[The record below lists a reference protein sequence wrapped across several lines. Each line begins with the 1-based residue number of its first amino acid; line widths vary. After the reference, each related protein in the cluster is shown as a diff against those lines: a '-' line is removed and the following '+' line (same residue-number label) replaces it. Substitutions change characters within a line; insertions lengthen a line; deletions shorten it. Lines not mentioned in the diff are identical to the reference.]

1 MKAIAHID
9 ITKNK
14 EQSVKEHS
22 LGVAKMASSFAVKP
36 LHDIVFNAGLL
47 HDVGKYQKSFQERIR
62 GKAIAVEH
70 SGCGAQVCLCHS
82 EKCLDDQLMAY
93 IIAGHHGGI
102 PDGGSL
108 NDSSDMLTLYSREK
122 REYEDYSQWQ
132 KELDLVKVSK
142 ETFLRYLLSDCENDL
157 KKAIDKYAFLVRYAY
172 SCLVDGDSLDTA
184 AFSGELIDENLS
196 SDFDRALVKVNQ
208 RTNAFVAETPLQ
220 KARTILKKQ
229 AMDNL
234 HMHPNA
240 NIYLL
245 NMPTGAGKTLAGVSM
260 ALEQAV
266 RLHKKRIIY
275 VIPYNSIID
284 QTAEEFEKT
293 FGNDVQLLR
302 HQSSYEIDEEEKGL
316 EYKIRFDKAKE
327 NWQADFIIT
336 TMVQFF
342 ESVAS
347 NRRSK
352 LRKLHNM
359 GDSILVFDE
368 AHLMPTDYLQ
378 PCLQSV
384 AYITKYLSTQAFFL
398 TATMPDFRILF
409 EKYTIPGINIVELIS
424 DKSEFTKF
432 RKCKFFNLGQQSH
445 EQLLERAS
453 NYPSTLIVVNKRD
466 DARLLY
472 QQGVG
477 DKFHL
482 STFMTPYDREKVFK
496 DVKEHLKKLEEDFPN
511 GKVPEERRILVV
523 ATSLVEAGV
532 DLDFHT
538 VFRELNGLDNILQ
551 AGGRCNREGRRS
563 CGDVFVYESDDVRL
577 GVSRAAIAKSIMQE
591 YADVSEPAAVT
602 DYYDR
607 LFKTLDKEITS
618 KPMSE
623 FTKDINSLPF
633 RKYAEQFHIINDE
646 CMVSVVVE
654 RNEESRALITRL
666 KATGVTN
673 YRKLQRYTC
682 NLYRSMDDE
691 LLKLGAVGVYGGV
704 HVLDNLDYYD
714 ENTGLCLGSKD
725 YIL

>member
-1 MKAIAHID
+1 MEAIAHID
-9 ITKNK
+9 TIGNK

-22 LGVAKMASSFAVKP
+22 FGVAKIAASFAIKP
-36 LHDIVFNAGLL
+36 LQDVVFNAGLL
-47 HDVGKYQKSFQERIR
+47 HDIGKYQKSFQERIR
-62 GKAIAVEH
+62 GKTIAVEH
-70 SGCGAQVCLCHS
+70 SGCGAQVCLCHT
-82 EKCLDDQLMAY
+82 EKCLDNQLMAY

-108 NDSSDMLTLYSREK
+108 NDSPDMLTLYSRAK

-132 KELDLVKVSK
+132 KELSLVNVSK
-142 ETFLRYLLSDCENDL
+142 NNFLRYLLCDCENDW

-184 AFSGELIDENLS
+184 AFGGELIDEKLS
-196 SDFDRALVKVNQ
+196 SDFVKALTKVGQ
-208 RTNAFVAETPLQ
+208 RTNAFAADTSLQ
-220 KARTILKKQ
+220 KARTVLKEQ
-229 AMDNL
+229 AIDNL
-234 HMHPNA
+234 HKHPNA

-245 NMPTGAGKTLAGVSM
+245 NMPTGAGKTLTGVSM

-316 EYKIRFDKAKE
+316 EYKIKFDKAKE

-342 ESVAS
+342 ESIVS

-368 AHLMPTDYLQ
+368 AHLMPIDYLQ

-384 AYITKYLSTQAFFL
+384 AYITKYLNSQAFFL
-398 TATMPDFRILF
+398 TATMPDFKNLF
-409 EKYTIPGINIVELIS
+409 EKYTIHGIDVVELIS

-432 RKCKFFNLGQQSH
+432 KKCKFINLGQQSY
-445 EQLLERAS
+445 ERLLERAS
-453 NYPSTLIVVNKRD
+453 NYPSTLIVVNKRK
-466 DARLLY
+466 DACLLY
-472 QQGVG
+472 QQGIG

-482 STFMTPYDREKVFK
+482 STFMTPYDRVKILK
-496 DVKEHLKKLEEDFPN
+496 TIKEHLKKLEEDFPD
-511 GKVPEERRILVV
+511 GKVPAERKILVV
-523 ATSLVEAGV
+523 ATSLIEAGV

-563 CGDVFVYESDDVRL
+563 CGEVFVYESCDVKL
-577 GVSRAAIAKSIMQE
+577 GDNRSAIAKSIMKE
-591 YADVSEPAAVT
+591 YPDISEPVAIA

-607 LFKTLDKEITS
+607 LFKTCDKEITS
-618 KPMSE
+618 KPMSD

-633 RKYAEQFHIINDE
+633 KEYAEQFHIIDDE
-646 CMVSVVVE
+646 RTVSVVVE
-654 RNEESRALITRL
+654 RNEESRALIARL
-666 KATGVTN
+666 KATGTTD
-673 YRKLQRYTC
+673 YRKMQQYTC
-682 NLYRSMDDE
+682 NLYLNMDEE
-691 LLKLGAVGVYGGV
+691 LQKLGAVGVYGDI
-704 HVLDNLDYYD
+704 HVLNNLDYYD
-714 ENTGLCLGSKD
+714 ENTGLGLDSKN